1 MPPVAD
7 RKRRLLPFGL
17 TGLTGL
23 TGLAGIACAACCIV
37 PLLLAA
43 GVLSGAGWAA
53 IGSWMPGIAVALA
66 AAAGGAWWVS
76 RRRHSAGCAG
86 GSCACGTP

>member
-7 RKRRLLPFGL
+7 RKRRLLPS
-17 TGLTGL
+17 GL

-66 AAAGGAWWVS
+66 AAAGGAWWWVS
-76 RRRHSAGCAG
+76 RRRHRAGCAG